1 MHLGTFFL
9 IFLFLTGTSFLTV
22 TSHCLHEMRKHLSKK
37 TLDEVGNLFFYRY
50 FQQKFFPKKELE
62 ALYHASI
69 SAKMILTF
77 CYASTIMAY
86 TYQKNFIPFQD
97 QNHYYSAA
105 FTLFTAILAALLLG
119 DLLPKLLAVASPRKS
134 MTLAAP
140 FASLLLVCCFPISYL
155 FLKLSS
161 TVSKLAAAK
170 NKGEQNSHIKDKIVG
185 IIQESNPIAA
195 PLDAEQKKLI
205 ESVITFKDR
214 VVREVMIPR
223 VDIFTLPST
232 ISIKNAAK
240 LLDEE
245 GYSRIPVYSGTVDK
259 VIGVL
264 MYKDILALYAKGE
277 DNPQLEQ
284 PIQTIVKPVLY
295 TPETKKISHL
305 LQEFRHKQM
314 HLAIVVDEYGGTEG
328 LVTIEDILE
337 EIVGEIEDEYDKEEK
352 LFSVLPHGGWIVDAR
367 MSILDI
373 EEHLGLR
380 IPQDGEYD
388 TIGGYVFHRAGA
400 IPSKG
405 LLIHHNDFE
414 LEILSSNERCIKKVR
429 VTPLSPSKEHS
440 QESLSS

>member
-1 MHLGTFFL
+1 MGLGTYFL
-9 IFLFLTGTSFLTV
+9 IFLFLAGTSFLTV
-22 TSHCLHEMRKHLSKK
+22 TSHSLHLMRKRLSKK
-37 TLDEVGNLFFYRY
+37 TLDEVGKLFFYRF
-50 FQQKFFPKKELE
+50 FQKKFFPKKEIE

-77 CYASTIMAY
+77 CYASTVMTH
-86 TYQKNFIPFQD
+86 TYQQNFVPFQD
-97 QNHYYSAA
+97 QNLYPSAA
-105 FTLFTAILAALLLG
+105 FTLFIAILASLLLG
-119 DLLPKLLAVASPRKS
+119 DLLPKLLAVAAPRRS
-134 MTLAAP
+134 LSFTAP
-140 FASLLLVCCFPISYL
+140 VASVLLICCFPISYL

-161 TVSKLAAAK
+161 TVSKFATSQTK
-170 NKGEQNSHIKDKIVG
+170 SEQSSQIKDKIVG
-185 IIQESNPIAA
+185 IIQESIPTAP
-195 PLDAEQKKLI
+195 PLDAEQKRLI

-223 VDIFTLPST
+223 VDIFTLPAT
-232 ISIKNAAK
+232 TSIKEAAK

-259 VIGVL
+259 IIGVL

-277 DNPQLEQ
+277 NTPQLNQ

-337 EIVGEIEDEYDKEEK
+337 EIVGEIEDEHDTEEK

-414 LEILSSNERCIKKVR
+414 LEILSSNDRCIKKVR